1 MSFQTEDTTRWAS
14 QGSIANADFQL
25 GVHGLNYNLAI
36 WLQSVFITSD
46 EDKILDLEAKL
57 ATCKAYP
64 AHDYFWILHGRPEWL
79 EIRFVLEKKNAILN
93 SAQLLRGIF

>member
-46 EDKILDLEAKL
+46 EDKILDLEGKL

-64 AHDYFWILHGRPEWL
+64 AQITFASSTVGRNDW
-79 EIRFVLEKKNAILN
+79 R
-93 SAQLLRGIF
+93 

>member
-1 MSFQTEDTTRWAS
+1 MFVGVKCLSKPRTQHDEPVRVLS
-14 QGSIANADFQL
+14 QMQIFNLESI
-25 GVHGLNYNLAI
+25 VSIYNLAI

-64 AHDYFWILHGRPEWL
+64 AQITFASSTVGRNDW
-79 EIRFVLEKKNAILN
+79 R
-93 SAQLLRGIF
+93 

>member
-25 GVHGLNYNLAI
+25 GVHGLNYNVAI
-36 WLQSVFITSD
+36 WLQSVFITPD
-46 EDKILDLEAKL
+46 EDKILDLKILEAKL

-64 AHDYFWILHGRPEWL
+64 AHDYFCLLHGRPEWL
-79 EIRFVLEKKNAILN
+79 EIRFV
-93 SAQLLRGIF
+93 